1 MKKTMN
7 NVHKTSSP
15 PFFYNHLLKR
25 RHLGQNMLFYLN
37 QNHAILAYKRKVLFF
52 WVMSFNLF
60 TCSIWAT
67 GIPIV
72 LFLAYFA
79 LNCFFNHTPD

>member
-1 MKKTMN
+1 MILGKDSLRANLVEMKKTMN

-52 WVMSFNLF
+52 
-60 TCSIWAT
+60 
-67 GIPIV
+67 
-72 LFLAYFA
+72 
-79 LNCFFNHTPD
+79 